1 MIYSKNVSNQG
12 KERLEVLRKFDN
24 GFDIAEKDLLM
35 RGGGNPIG
43 PQQSGIPKF
52 KIANLEF
59 DKDLLYYAHE
69 DASEIIKN
77 NRNLKAKDGENIRIL
92 LHLMNK
98 DKSLS
103 LLETG

>member
-1 MIYSKNVSNQG
+1 
-12 KERLEVLRKFDN
+12 
-24 GFDIAEKDLLM
+24 M
-35 RGGGNPIG
+35 RGGGNPNG

-52 KIANLEF
+52 KIANLEI
-59 DKDLLYYAHE
+59 DKDLLHYAHE
-69 DASEIIKN
+69 DAREIIKN
-77 NRNLKAKDGENIRIL
+77 NRNLKSKDGENIRIL

>member
-1 MIYSKNVSNQG
+1 M
-12 KERLEVLRKFDN
+12 ELEEFIK
-24 GFDIAEKDLLM
+24 
-35 RGGGNPIG
+35 
-43 PQQSGIPKF
+43 KF

-77 NRNLKAKDGENIRIL
+77 NRNLKSKDGENIRIL

-98 DKSLS
+98 NKSLS

>member
-1 MIYSKNVSNQG
+1 MY
-12 KERLEVLRKFDN
+12 VL
-24 GFDIAEKDLLM
+24 LLVKTALALSL
-35 RGGGNPIG
+35 RT
-43 PQQSGIPKF
+43 STFFKF

-69 DASEIIKN
+69 DAIEIIKN
-77 NRNLKAKDGENIRIL
+77 NRNLKSKDGKNIRIL

>member
-1 MIYSKNVSNQG
+1 M
-12 KERLEVLRKFDN
+12 ELEEFIK
-24 GFDIAEKDLLM
+24 
-35 RGGGNPIG
+35 
-43 PQQSGIPKF
+43 KF

-69 DASEIIKN
+69 DAIEIIKN
-77 NRNLKAKDGENIRIL
+77 NSNLKSKDGENIRIL